1 MEKSDGNAYLALA
14 VALATWYN
22 EIRGDPMSVTVEI
35 RQKTIFRK
43 PLTLEDVIRLSGLS
57 YGTADE
63 NFRLIERETGNCTLL
78 YDPETLARGM
88 ELSVNENA
96 ISLKLSLPTSK
107 AEIRRFYE
115 VVKLLCTTLKTK
127 QFILEG
133 QTQTLR
139 DIDTLMQNDMNASI
153 GALDDLNQEISK
165 NEYKHFQVFGI
176 CFPISLGK
184 HEFDYI
190 GNDLDRL
197 GELLHYLQS
206 QDVYYAAPKVYRVK
220 ERLVGIYFTEADLP
234 TVLPTEPYIILDQIK
249 GIEDWYLMLKNQR
262 TVRYEDFMNAV
273 SEKTYF
279 DANHRI
285 ISLSQEKLDAI
296 LETWESP
303 VD

>member
-1 MEKSDGNAYLALA
+1 
-14 VALATWYN
+14 
-22 EIRGDPMSVTVEI
+22 
-35 RQKTIFRK
+35 
-43 PLTLEDVIRLSGLS
+43 
-57 YGTADE
+57 
-63 NFRLIERETGNCTLL
+63 
-78 YDPETLARGM
+78 M

-139 DIDTLMQNDMNASI
+139 DIDTLMQNDANASM
-153 GALDDLNQEISK
+153 GALEDLKQI
-165 NEYKHFQVFGI
+165 F
-176 CFPISLGK
+176 L
-184 HEFDYI
+184 
-190 GNDLDRL
+190 
-197 GELLHYLQS
+197 
-206 QDVYYAAPKVYRVK
+206 
-220 ERLVGIYFTEADLP
+220 
-234 TVLPTEPYIILDQIK
+234 LPTEPYIILDQIK
-249 GIEDWYLMLKNQR
+249 GIEDWYLMLKDQR

>member
-1 MEKSDGNAYLALA
+1 
-14 VALATWYN
+14 
-22 EIRGDPMSVTVEI
+22 MSVTVEI
-35 RQKTIFRK
+35 RQKSIFRK

-57 YGTADE
+57 YETADE

-78 YDPETLARGM
+78 YDPEKLARGM

-139 DIDTLMQNDMNASI
+139 DIDTLMQNDANASM

>member
-1 MEKSDGNAYLALA
+1 
-14 VALATWYN
+14 
-22 EIRGDPMSVTVEI
+22 MSVTVEI
-35 RQKTIFRK
+35 RQKSIFRK

-78 YDPETLARGM
+78 YDPEKLARGM

-139 DIDTLMQNDMNASI
+139 DIDTLMQNDANASM

-249 GIEDWYLMLKNQR
+249 GIEDWYLMLKDQR

-285 ISLSQEKLDAI
+285 ISLSQEELDTI

>member
-1 MEKSDGNAYLALA
+1 
-14 VALATWYN
+14 
-22 EIRGDPMSVTVEI
+22 MSVTVEI
-35 RQKTIFRK
+35 RQKSIFRK

-133 QTQTLR
+133 QTQTLH
-139 DIDTLMQNDMNASI
+139 DIDTLMQNDMNASM

-197 GELLHYLQS
+197 GELMHYLQS

>member
-1 MEKSDGNAYLALA
+1 
-14 VALATWYN
+14 
-22 EIRGDPMSVTVEI
+22 MSVTVEI

-139 DIDTLMQNDMNASI
+139 DIDTLMQNDANTSM
-153 GALDDLNQEISK
+153 GALDDLKQEISK

-249 GIEDWYLMLKNQR
+249 GIEDWYLMLKDQR

>member
-1 MEKSDGNAYLALA
+1 
-14 VALATWYN
+14 
-22 EIRGDPMSVTVEI
+22 MSVTVEI
-35 RQKTIFRK
+35 RQKSIFRK

-78 YDPETLARGM
+78 YDPEKLARGM

-107 AEIRRFYE
+107 AEIRCFYE
-115 VVKLLCTTLKTK
+115 LVKLLCTTLKTK

-133 QTQTLR
+133 QTQTLH
-139 DIDTLMQNDMNASI
+139 DIDTLMQNDANASM
-153 GALDDLNQEISK
+153 GALDDLKQEISK

-249 GIEDWYLMLKNQR
+249 GIEDWYLMLKDQR

>member
-1 MEKSDGNAYLALA
+1 
-14 VALATWYN
+14 
-22 EIRGDPMSVTVEI
+22 MSVTVEI

-249 GIEDWYLMLKNQR
+249 GIEDWYLMLKDQR

-285 ISLSQEKLDAI
+285 ISLSQEKLNAI

>member
-1 MEKSDGNAYLALA
+1 
-14 VALATWYN
+14 
-22 EIRGDPMSVTVEI
+22 MSVTVEI

-249 GIEDWYLMLKNQR
+249 GIEDWYLMLKDQR

-285 ISLSQEKLDAI
+285 ISLSQEELNAI

>member
-1 MEKSDGNAYLALA
+1 
-14 VALATWYN
+14 
-22 EIRGDPMSVTVEI
+22 MSVTVEI
-35 RQKTIFRK
+35 RQKSIFRK

-133 QTQTLR
+133 QTQTLH
-139 DIDTLMQNDMNASI
+139 DIDTLMQNDMNASM

-249 GIEDWYLMLKNQR
+249 GIEDWYLMLKDQR

>member
-1 MEKSDGNAYLALA
+1 
-14 VALATWYN
+14 
-22 EIRGDPMSVTVEI
+22 MSVTVEI
-35 RQKTIFRK
+35 RQKSIFRK

-78 YDPETLARGM
+78 YDPEKLARGM

-139 DIDTLMQNDMNASI
+139 DIDTLMQNDANASM

-249 GIEDWYLMLKNQR
+249 GIEDWYLMLKDQR
-262 TVRYEDFMNAV
+262 TVRYEDFKNAV

-285 ISLSQEKLDAI
+285 ISLSQEELDTI

>member
-1 MEKSDGNAYLALA
+1 
-14 VALATWYN
+14 
-22 EIRGDPMSVTVEI
+22 MSVTVEI
-35 RQKTIFRK
+35 RQKSIFRK

-78 YDPETLARGM
+78 YDPEKLARGM
-88 ELSVNENA
+88 ELSVNENV
-96 ISLKLSLPTSK
+96 IFLKLSLPTSK

-139 DIDTLMQNDMNASI
+139 DIDTLMQNDANASM

-190 GNDLDRL
+190 VNDLDRL

-249 GIEDWYLMLKNQR
+249 GIEDWYLMLKDQR

-285 ISLSQEKLDAI
+285 ISLSQEELVTI
-296 LETWESP
+296 LENWESP

>member
-1 MEKSDGNAYLALA
+1 
-14 VALATWYN
+14 
-22 EIRGDPMSVTVEI
+22 MSVTVEI

-249 GIEDWYLMLKNQR
+249 GIEDWYLMLKDQR

>member
-1 MEKSDGNAYLALA
+1 
-14 VALATWYN
+14 
-22 EIRGDPMSVTVEI
+22 MSVTVEI

-139 DIDTLMQNDMNASI
+139 DIDTLMQNDMNASM

-249 GIEDWYLMLKNQR
+249 GIEDWYLMLKDQR

>member
-1 MEKSDGNAYLALA
+1 
-14 VALATWYN
+14 
-22 EIRGDPMSVTVEI
+22 MSVTVEI
-35 RQKTIFRK
+35 RQKSIFRK

-249 GIEDWYLMLKNQR
+249 GIEDWYLMLKDQR

-273 SEKTYF
+273 SEK
-279 DANHRI
+279 
-285 ISLSQEKLDAI
+285 LI
-296 LETWESP
+296 LTQTTGSFH
-303 VD
+303 

>member
-1 MEKSDGNAYLALA
+1 
-14 VALATWYN
+14 
-22 EIRGDPMSVTVEI
+22 MSVTVEI

-139 DIDTLMQNDMNASI
+139 DIDTLMQNDANASM
-153 GALDDLNQEISK
+153 GALDDLKQEISK

-249 GIEDWYLMLKNQR
+249 GIEDWYLMLKDQR

>member
-1 MEKSDGNAYLALA
+1 
-14 VALATWYN
+14 
-22 EIRGDPMSVTVEI
+22 MSVTVEI
-35 RQKTIFRK
+35 RQKSIFRK

-78 YDPETLARGM
+78 YDPEKLARGM

-139 DIDTLMQNDMNASI
+139 DIDTLMQNDANASM

>member
-1 MEKSDGNAYLALA
+1 
-14 VALATWYN
+14 
-22 EIRGDPMSVTVEI
+22 MSVTVEI

-78 YDPETLARGM
+78 YDPEKLARGM

-139 DIDTLMQNDMNASI
+139 DIDTLMQNDANASM
-153 GALDDLNQEISK
+153 GALDDLKQEISK

-249 GIEDWYLMLKNQR
+249 GIEDWYLMLKDQR

-285 ISLSQEKLDAI
+285 ISLSQEELDTI

>member
-1 MEKSDGNAYLALA
+1 
-14 VALATWYN
+14 
-22 EIRGDPMSVTVEI
+22 MSVTVEI
-35 RQKTIFRK
+35 RQKSIFRK

-133 QTQTLR
+133 QTQTLH
-139 DIDTLMQNDMNASI
+139 DIDTLMQNDMNASM

-197 GELLHYLQS
+197 GELMHYLQS

-249 GIEDWYLMLKNQR
+249 GIEDWYLMLKDQR

-285 ISLSQEKLDAI
+285 ISLSQEELNAI

>member
-1 MEKSDGNAYLALA
+1 
-14 VALATWYN
+14 
-22 EIRGDPMSVTVEI
+22 MSVTVEI
-35 RQKTIFRK
+35 RQKSIFRK

-139 DIDTLMQNDMNASI
+139 DIDTLMQNDANTSM
-153 GALDDLNQEISK
+153 GALDDLKQEISK

-249 GIEDWYLMLKNQR
+249 GIEDWYLMLKDQR

>member
-1 MEKSDGNAYLALA
+1 
-14 VALATWYN
+14 
-22 EIRGDPMSVTVEI
+22 MSVTVEI
-35 RQKTIFRK
+35 RQKSIFRK

-139 DIDTLMQNDMNASI
+139 DIDTLMQNDANASM
-153 GALDDLNQEISK
+153 GALDDLKQEISK

-249 GIEDWYLMLKNQR
+249 GIEDWYLMLKDQR

-279 DANHRI
+279 DSNHRI

-296 LETWESP
+296 LETWKSP